1 MSTYIKLLNL
11 EYPRHQGDIRLEHPE
26 IGCDFTCPNTY
37 AEVVAVP
44 EPTVDT
50 MTHTAYQLA
59 PENING
65 IWHMVW
71 AIRELTAAEIELNRL
86 YRLNP
91 NGENLNLQVSGSAAD
106 VIG

>member
-1 MSTYIKLLNL
+1 MSTYIKLVSL

-26 IGCDFTCPNTY
+26 IGCDFICPSTY
-37 AEVVAVP
+37 AKVIAVS
-44 EPTVDT
+44 EPTVDA
-50 MTHTAYQLA
+50 MTHTAYQLD
-59 PENING
+59 PKNINDV
-65 IWHMVW
+65 WHMVW

-91 NGENLNLQVSGSAAD
+91 NGENLDLQVSGSAAD

>member
-1 MSTYIKLLNL
+1 
-11 EYPRHQGDIRLEHPE
+11 
-26 IGCDFTCPNTY
+26 
-37 AEVVAVP
+37 
-44 EPTVDT
+44 

-65 IWHMVW
+65 VWHMVW

-86 YRLNP
+86 YELNP